1 MLSANLQRE
10 GMQLFHAPTL
20 IDTLWEEEIDPMRRR
35 PEFSRIV
42 ANLHHPEYIGKY
54 YSYLFFKI

>member
-1 MLSANLQRE
+1 MLGTNLQRE

-20 IDTLWEEEIDPMRRR
+20 VDTLWEEETDPMKRR

-42 ANLHHPEYIGKY
+42 ANLHHPDYIGNKN
-54 YSYLFFKI
+54 IC